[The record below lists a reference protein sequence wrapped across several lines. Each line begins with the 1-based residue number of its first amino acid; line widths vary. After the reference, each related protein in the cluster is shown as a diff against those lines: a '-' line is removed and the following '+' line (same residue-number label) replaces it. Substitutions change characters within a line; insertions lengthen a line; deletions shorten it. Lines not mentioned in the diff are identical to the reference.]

1 MISISTSTSMDSS
14 LVTQHPSPLQ
24 WTVVVLCVMSNVF
37 AKPAESSASKHN
49 RTLEVR
55 PEDYHMPTEEQLQ
68 KLKDAKKIIIWVLGG
83 PGSGKG
89 TQCEKIVEKYQFTHI
104 STGDLLRDEVKSG
117 SERGKALHETMKE
130 GKLVPVVVVL
140 SLLAEKM
147 LNTVDTSNGFLID
160 GYPREVVQGHQFEE
174 SISPCHVVLYM
185 KAADKTLIARLLK
198 RAQTSGRSDD
208 NEETIAKRLKTF
220 HEHNDP
226 IINTYTNK
234 VKEINAERGPDE
246 IFADV
251 VAAIEET
258 KQTCNLV

>member
-1 MISISTSTSMDSS
+1 MVPITASASMDIS
-14 LVTQHPSPLQ
+14 LGMLSASQLWAVVFFCIVT
-24 WTVVVLCVMSNVF
+24 NVIT
-37 AKPAESSASKHN
+37 KPAENSVDQLDKA
-49 RTLEVR
+49 LDVR

-89 TQCEKIVEKYQFTHI
+89 TQCEKIVEKYKFTHI

-130 GKLVPVVVVL
+130 GKLVPVEVVL
-140 SLLAEKM
+140 ALLAEKM
-147 LNTVDTSNGFLID
+147 VHTVDTSNGFLID
-160 GYPREVVQGHQFEE
+160 GYPREVIQGQQFEK
-174 SISPCHVVLYM
+174 SISPCHVIIYM
-185 KAADKTLIARLLK
+185 KATDETLIARLLK

-226 IINTYTNK
+226 IINTYASK

-246 IFADV
+246 IFEDV
-251 VAAIEET
+251 VAGIEET
-258 KQTCNLV
+258 KKSCNLV